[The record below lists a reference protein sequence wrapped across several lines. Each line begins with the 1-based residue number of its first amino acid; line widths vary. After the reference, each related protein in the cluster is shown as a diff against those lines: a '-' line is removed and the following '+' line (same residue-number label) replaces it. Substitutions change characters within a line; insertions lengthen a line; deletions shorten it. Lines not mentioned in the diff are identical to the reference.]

1 MHLLIDF
8 ETLGN
13 QYTGK
18 VVSAAILVFD
28 QNKVEQISDLM
39 ESVLF
44 YQFNYKNSEQTDWLV
59 EQSYVDWWRKQSKDI
74 QEKSLRITENSKTLE
89 QFVSDLNEI
98 ITKHWDE
105 TSFIWS
111 RGNGFDFPILD
122 RVLRKMNLCV
132 NPDDS
137 FYNVFKQRDIRTLVD
152 SLALATGRKQSNL
165 NGYISD
171 LIPRDYN
178 KLTHDPTFDVARDAF
193 LVQSCYKIFQE

>member
-59 EQSYVDWWRKQSKDI
+59 EQSYVDWWRTQSKDI

-98 ITKHWDE
+98 INKHWDE
-105 TSFIWS
+105 NSFIWS
-111 RGNGFDFPILD
+111 RGNAFDFPILD
-122 RVLRKMNLCV
+122 RILLKMGKCV
-132 NPDDS
+132 NAECA
-137 FYNVFKQRDIRTLVD
+137 FYHVFKQRDIRTLVD
-152 SLALATGRKQSNL
+152 SLSLATGKKQSRL
-165 NGYISD
+165 NGYIAD
-171 LIPRDYN
+171 LIPEKY
-178 KLTHDPTFDVARDAF
+178 KSLSHDPAFDVARDAF
-193 LVQSCYKIFQE
+193 LIQTCYKIFQE